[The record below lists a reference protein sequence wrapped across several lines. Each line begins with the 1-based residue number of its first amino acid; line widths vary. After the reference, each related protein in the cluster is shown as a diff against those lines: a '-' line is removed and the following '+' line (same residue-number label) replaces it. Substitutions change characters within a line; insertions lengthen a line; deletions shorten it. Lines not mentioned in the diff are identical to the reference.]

1 MYKIQLTSKTE
12 YKKKWKYLIN
22 NFVWHAEMILFCIT
36 GLKYIKINFTCCR
49 FMRPLENLRLHMLLA
64 LYLGDT
70 VLIHWG
76 HQHAI
81 ILITCDQS
89 LESTGLALGG
99 HPDICWRRYGQQS
112 LPFMHTHLKT
122 KDGKFYLLPEV
133 EPHFEVQFLLGKQ
146 LYFFCCLIQRILTE
160 TCSSEPT
167 RVMCHNSQ
175 LVLSWAHCCPFR
187 KENP

>member
-1 MYKIQLTSKTE
+1 
-12 YKKKWKYLIN
+12 
-22 NFVWHAEMILFCIT
+22 MIFCIT

-49 FMRPLENLRLHMLLA
+49 FTRPLENIWSHMQLA
-64 LYLGDT
+64 LYLWDT

-89 LESTGLALGG
+89 IESTGLALGG
-99 HPDICWRRYGQQS
+99 HPDICWRHDGQQS
-112 LPFMHTHLKT
+112 LCFTHTHLKT
-122 KDGKFYLLPEV
+122 KHGKFYLLLAA

-146 LYFFCCLIQRILTE
+146 LYFLRCLIQQIFTE
-160 TCSSEPT
+160 TCSPEPT
-167 RVMCHNSQ
+167 RFMCPNFQ
-175 LVLSWAHCCPFR
+175 LRCSSWAHCCPFM

>member
-49 FMRPLENLRLHMLLA
+49 FMRPLENLWLHMLLA
-64 LYLGDT
+64 LYLWDT

-99 HPDICWRRYGQQS
+99 HPDICWRQIWPTITILYAHSFKNKRWKILPLTRSWTTLWSTIFIRKTTLLFLLFNSTNTYWDLLFRAHQS
-112 LPFMHTHLKT
+112 HVSQLPAGAVMGSLLPF
-122 KDGKFYLLPEV
+122 
-133 EPHFEVQFLLGKQ
+133 
-146 LYFFCCLIQRILTE
+146 
-160 TCSSEPT
+160 
-167 RVMCHNSQ
+167 
-175 LVLSWAHCCPFR
+175 
-187 KENP
+187 